1 MESLIPV
8 TLDDQGRKVTSGL
21 WFDPYT
27 GLTFIDPGDI
37 DIDHLVR
44 TKQVTGVEQVS
55 HTAAEQTTDGM
66 TPGDP
71 DPPPTGSDS
80 AQNAGFSI
88 FTPKNPNMLAF
99 SVRMFARCD

>member
-1 MESLIPV
+1 MPR
-8 TLDDQGRKVTSGL
+8 T
-21 WFDPYT
+21 Y
-27 GLTFIDPGDI
+27 DI
-37 DIDHLVR
+37 DIYDLPGGTLLR